1 MIPDLAGVAL
11 SPIRIGDRRR
21 TARGWLVVSSGAV
34 RGILSAGRDG
44 EVIHAFAC
52 DRRITPEGGLMVFRD
67 LDETLA
73 WLERR
78 LPAERPP
85 SRRNR
90 LRSFREDRPV
100 PLTLADAEREL
111 LGAAVDYCSSLRHR
125 SLPEAGPQRR
135 LWNSFV
141 AYSRIKRS
149 ATVPGGARM
158 A

>member
-1 MIPDLAGVAL
+1 MIADLAGVAL

-21 TARGWLVVSSGAV
+21 TARGWLVVSAGAV

-52 DRRITPEGGLMVFRD
+52 DRRIAPEGGLMVFRD

-78 LPAERPP
+78 LPAERPS
-85 SRRNR
+85 SRPNR
-90 LRSFREDRPV
+90 PRSFHEDRPA

-125 SLPEAGPQRR
+125 SLPEEGPQRR
-135 LWNSFV
+135 LWDAFI
-141 AYSRIKRS
+141 AYRRIKRS
-149 ATVPGGARM
+149 ATVSGGAPTT
-158 A
+158 